1 MKFWAIAS
9 FPDPQLPAIIPT
21 TAKISKFHFSL
32 MEFEVFMI
40 PEITSNT
47 PFPPLT
53 PPLRFILSF
62 PSQFSWLFGRQQT
75 ESDHVSAATTFSVVK
90 LELQA

>member
-9 FPDPQLPAIIPT
+9 FPDPQLPVIIPT

-47 PFPPLT
+47 PFPPL
-53 PPLRFILSF
+53 PL
-62 PSQFSWLFGRQQT
+62 P
-75 ESDHVSAATTFSVVK
+75 
-90 LELQA
+90 